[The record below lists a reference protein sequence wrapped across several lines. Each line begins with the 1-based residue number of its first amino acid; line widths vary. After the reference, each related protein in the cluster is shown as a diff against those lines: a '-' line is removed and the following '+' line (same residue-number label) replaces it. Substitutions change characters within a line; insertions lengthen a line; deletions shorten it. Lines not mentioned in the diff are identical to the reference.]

1 MSAPLTQSTIATITS
16 AGKRQKMYRART
28 PATMRVLPVT
38 VCVAAFTLIGWFGAT
53 QRAEAQGSTPP
64 PTEEGGMEM
73 PHAFF
78 THEGLP
84 EGVGSYSLRVAAL
97 STHLTGQNQGD
108 FAFHL
113 EMGLTKLIGLHIRN
127 DRFLNSDKTEAMFQ
141 FAAITNKSGTN
152 GFAPIIEFQFPTHS
166 GASGITTE
174 TGFTTK
180 FTGARYAFNQVLH
193 YSPRENA
200 ADGSAGLVVKISD
213 KVFPVVELLGEG
225 GRNMPTVFNVLAG
238 LKFRVR
244 PWITVGIA
252 LMLPLTSARD
262 FASEGVFEPEFV
274 WGKAR

>member
-1 MSAPLTQSTIATITS
+1 
-16 AGKRQKMYRART
+16 MYRART
-28 PATMRVLPVT
+28 RATMRVPRIT
-38 VCVAAFTLIGWFGAT
+38 VYVAVFTLIAWFGAA
-53 QRAEAQGSTPP
+53 QRAEAQDLSPS
-64 PTEEGGMEM
+64 PTEKGEMEM

-97 STHLTGQNQGD
+97 TTHVTGQNQGD

-127 DRFLNSDKTEAMFQ
+127 DRFLNSEKTEAMFQ
-141 FAAITNKSGTN
+141 FAVITNKSGTN

-166 GASGITTE
+166 GAGGIATE

-180 FTGARYAFNQVLH
+180 FTGARSAFNQVLH

-200 ADGSAGLVVKISD
+200 ADGSAGIVVKISD
-213 KVFPVVELLGEG
+213 KVFPVVELLGAG
-225 GRNMPTVFNVLAG
+225 GRNTSTVFNVLAG
-238 LKFRVR
+238 LKLRIR

-252 LMLPLTSARD
+252 LMLPMTSARD
-262 FASEGVFEPEFV
+262 FSSEGVFEPEFV
-274 WGKAR
+274 WGKER